1 MEEILWKVLLIYTV
15 KLNGEIKRFLELF
28 YSKNLKIKE
37 DLFWEISYDNPI
49 DMIELVSCFIDN
61 KENFKIN
68 IWISIDDGIFINVTD
83 NNLDEIIKYIYERFP
98 N

>member
-1 MEEILWKVLLIYTV
+1 M

-28 YSKNLKIKE
+28 YSKNLEIKE
-37 DLFWEISYDNPI
+37 DLFWEISYANPI

-83 NNLDEIIKYIYERFP
+83 NNLEEIIKYIYERFP

>member
-1 MEEILWKVLLIYTV
+1 M

-28 YSKNLKIKE
+28 YSKNLEIKE
-37 DLFWEISYDNPI
+37 DLFWEISYNNPI
-49 DMIELVSCFIDN
+49 NMIELVSCFIDN